1 MNKMKKYRNLALA
14 TMVALASGCSDML
27 DIKPTTFISDEALW
41 EDSKLINQ
49 FVANTYGSMLCG
61 FNRCT
66 AGVGQD
72 WAMSWAGNLDSGT
85 DDVACVSDSPI
96 YLQLNKDAITA
107 QSCPFIEEIWQQEYK
122 VIRKCNILIAQ
133 LPEVDEMVLTAKQ
146 KAVLDAEARFLRA
159 FCHFELARTFGKAP
173 LMLVAQEL
181 TDDLLVPPSTFEDIV
196 NFIVD
201 ECDTYADN
209 LPLTRTA
216 DETGHAT
223 KGAFLALKSR
233 ALLYLASPLNNAG
246 GDTQRWADAAQA
258 AKDVMD
264 LSVYRLYRQGETPYY
279 GMAFDKTAANEEV
292 IFERRFTYPDAPHNI
307 HMMWSAD
314 VTDHGSWNGV
324 YPTQNLVDAYETT
337 NGMMI
342 DDPANTLYD
351 DQNPYAN
358 RDSRF
363 YQSLLYHGLTWE
375 GDEIDMLPGGSCE
388 PQLGRWRCG
397 YGLKKFMEELPGTTN
412 IYGGYA
418 QSNNFPYF
426 RYAEVLLNYAE
437 AQNEALAAPDQSVYD
452 AINEVRGRAGQ
463 PGLPAG
469 LTKDAMRE
477 RIKNER
483 RVEFLMEEHRFY
495 DLRRWLDGDVLAQP
509 IMGMK
514 VYDNNGDGVLE
525 YVVSQVEERAFTGA
539 HYYLPIPLAE
549 QEKNPLLKDE

>member
-14 TMVALASGCSDML
+14 TVVALASGCSDML

-96 YLQLNKDAITA
+96 YLQLNKDAITE

-133 LPEVDEMVLTAKQ
+133 LPDVDEMVLTAEQ

-246 GDTQRWADAAQA
+246 GDTQRWAAAAQA

-264 LSVYRLYRQGETPYY
+264 LSVYHLYRQGETPYY
-279 GMAFDKTAANEEV
+279 SMAFDKTTANEEI
-292 IFERRFTYPDAPHNI
+292 IFERRFTYPEAPHNI
-307 HMMWSAD
+307 HMMWSSD
-314 VTDHGSWNGV
+314 VR
-324 YPTQNLVDAYETT
+324 TT
-337 NGMMI
+337 S
-342 DDPANTLYD
+342 T
-351 DQNPYAN
+351 
-358 RDSRF
+358 
-363 YQSLLYHGLTWE
+363 
-375 GDEIDMLPGGSCE
+375 
-388 PQLGRWRCG
+388 
-397 YGLKKFMEELPGTTN
+397 
-412 IYGGYA
+412 
-418 QSNNFPYF
+418 
-426 RYAEVLLNYAE
+426 
-437 AQNEALAAPDQSVYD
+437 
-452 AINEVRGRAGQ
+452 
-463 PGLPAG
+463 
-469 LTKDAMRE
+469 
-477 RIKNER
+477 
-483 RVEFLMEEHRFY
+483 
-495 DLRRWLDGDVLAQP
+495 
-509 IMGMK
+509 
-514 VYDNNGDGVLE
+514 
-525 YVVSQVEERAFTGA
+525 
-539 HYYLPIPLAE
+539 
-549 QEKNPLLKDE
+549 